1 MGAAIPIVAGMAAGA
16 GTSMATGYAI
26 DMTIGDG
33 HYTRRDAAIDA
44 TLGAVG
50 VGSMKNVGRGLHG
63 GIKYW
68 RKGRKAAAAG
78 DDVADITKVGIT
90 LVGDVPVSDINM
102 IANVSMA
109 SAGYH
114 AVLLGTSEALNQGPP
129 TRGGQLPVEVRNTI
143 PDAKIEPRDPITV
156 VLIQLSGKSSNSN
169 KTRRAPKRCRCKD
182 GSYSTKCC

>member
-1 MGAAIPIVAGMAAGA
+1 MAAGA
-16 GTSMATGYAI
+16 GSSMATGYAI

-33 HYTRRDAAIDA
+33 HYSRRDAAIDA

-50 VGSMKNVGRGLHG
+50 VGAMKNVGRGLFT

-78 DDVADITKVGIT
+78 DDVADITKIGIT
-90 LVGDVPVSDINM
+90 LVDDVPVSDINM
-102 IANVSMA
+102 IANVSFA
-109 SAGYH
+109 SAGYN
-114 AVLLGTSEALNQGPP
+114 AVLIGGSEALNQGPP
-129 TRGGQLPVEVRNTI
+129 SSGGQLPVEVRNTI
-143 PDAKIEPRDPITV
+143 PDAEIEIRDPITV